1 MTVEEIMHAVTI
13 VEPEMSVY
21 EVARIMK
28 SKNIGSVLVRIDK
41 NKYGMATERD
51 MLKKIVAEAKNP
63 KEVKI
68 KEIMT
73 ELQYTINHDASEE
86 EASEM
91 FNRFPVRRLPVVKD
105 GEIIGIITSRDLAK
119 RLAFRRIRRNLRSI
133 KSSGRSMR

>member
-1 MTVEEIMHAVTI
+1 MTVEEIMHSVTI

-21 EVARIMK
+21 EVARIMRN
-28 SKNIGSVLVRIDK
+28 KNIGSVLVRIDK
-41 NKYGMATERD
+41 HKYGMATERD

-63 KEVKI
+63 KEVRI

-91 FNRFPVRRLPVVKD
+91 FNKFPIRRLPVVKD

-119 RLAFRRIRRNLRSI
+119 RLAFRRIRRNLKRI
-133 KSSGRSMR
+133 KSSGRGMR